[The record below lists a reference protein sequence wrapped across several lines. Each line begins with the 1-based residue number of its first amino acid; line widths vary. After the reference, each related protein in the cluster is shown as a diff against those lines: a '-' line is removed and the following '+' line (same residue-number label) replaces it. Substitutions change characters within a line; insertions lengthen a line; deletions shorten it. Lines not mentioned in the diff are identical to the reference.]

1 MSNVLTV
8 NKLEDKL
15 KNNFDIYYFNL
26 FPKIFSDYLI
36 KRYYFINKL
45 DKYKLNFTSYNK
57 VIHIKNNNREI
68 GYIIIDYID
77 NRLNYKIKILNY
89 KTKTFKSYK
98 SVLKYID
105 NKERLAYE

>member
-45 DKYKLNFTSYNK
+45 DKYKLYFISYDK
-57 VIHIKNNNREI
+57 VIRIKNNNTEI
-68 GYIIIDYID
+68 GYISIDFID
-77 NRLNYKIKILNY
+77 NKLNYEIKILNY
-89 KTKTFKSYK
+89 KIKTFKSYK

-105 NKERLAYE
+105 SKEKLVYE